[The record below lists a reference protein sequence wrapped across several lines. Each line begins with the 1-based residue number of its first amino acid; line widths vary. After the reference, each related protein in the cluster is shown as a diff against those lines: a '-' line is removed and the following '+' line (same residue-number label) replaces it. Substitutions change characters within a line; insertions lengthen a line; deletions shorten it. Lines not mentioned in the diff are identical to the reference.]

1 VRRANERPF
10 NHRQGASNPY
20 GLHFRGN
27 VADIV
32 IGTNRF
38 VGWYEEEDTTV
49 VGLSVDDDPFVS
61 FRLSDGH
68 LLLSVAAYDRANRCV
83 LSIENNQLCYSTL
96 PWDIEFKGRAL
107 TIREAAREILIEMRF
122 EPPNRV
128 IVSRGRFLRNG
139 VEVIIH
145 PTRGIL
151 VVNNKVKIDDVH
163 IYRLGKRCQTAISI
177 GAPSRPDLKGAIRV
191 PDVPRQIDDYREAVL
206 WEWDSFDSI
215 LQSEDWRLKKGV
227 WSRSAL

>member
-1 VRRANERPF
+1 
-10 NHRQGASNPY
+10 
-20 GLHFRGN
+20 
-27 VADIV
+27 
-32 IGTNRF
+32 
-38 VGWYEEEDTTV
+38 
-49 VGLSVDDDPFVS
+49 
-61 FRLSDGH
+61 
-68 LLLSVAAYDRANRCV
+68 
-83 LSIENNQLCYSTL
+83 L